1 VSQSVLGSISVVL
14 VALAFT
20 CVVWWAFSKHK
31 KKDFDEAASLPF
43 EHGELEQAKQNHE
56 KSENKS

>member
-1 VSQSVLGSISVVL
+1 MSQSVLGSISVVL
-14 VALAFT
+14 AALAFGG
-20 CVVWWAFSKHK
+20 VVWWAFSKHK

-43 EHGELEQAKQNHE
+43 EDGELEDNQQNIE